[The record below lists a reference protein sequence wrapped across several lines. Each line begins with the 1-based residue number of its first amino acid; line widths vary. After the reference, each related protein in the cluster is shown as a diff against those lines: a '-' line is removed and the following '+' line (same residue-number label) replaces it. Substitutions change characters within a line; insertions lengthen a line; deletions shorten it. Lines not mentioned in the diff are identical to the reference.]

1 MEPPPKRRR
10 VDESLANSE
19 DRRSGDASRGAF
31 PSQLSSIFDGTGI
44 SNSHG
49 EFHVGRDVF
58 VTNNNIHSPSITPTD
73 TRRTL
78 LESLRFDQIDAR
90 RQSIKTAHS
99 NTCRWFLQT
108 DTFKKWEENSQD
120 DNFLWIKG
128 KPGAGKSTLMKFLLS
143 EISKRVRRRGKNEA
157 MISFFFNARGHEL
170 EKSTAGLYRS
180 LVLQLL
186 DMKPESQHILDQF
199 RPGHQWT
206 IDSLKFVLEEAMKDL
221 EEAPIICLIDA
232 LDECDEDQVRDMV
245 LFLESLVNIHGLL
258 HVCFASRHYPRITI
272 QTRLSI
278 VLEER
283 DGHYQDITTYLSS
296 ALRIGHSKGAED
308 IRFKL
313 QEKARGVFMW
323 VVLVVGILNKDYDT
337 GDVHKLAHRIQEL
350 PGDLH
355 SLFRDILT
363 RDTKNR
369 EGLLLCIQW
378 ILFSKQPLTPKQLY
392 LAILS
397 GLEPEYL
404 SNCHSDDY
412 WEGTATRYILDK
424 SKGLAEVTR
433 SKTPTIQFIH
443 ESVNDFLYKEN
454 GLVGLFPELGPNVK
468 GRSHEALQACCLKYM
483 TMEAVHTIEQSS
495 EELSHGGVTREFPL
509 LEYANSGILY
519 HAEQAGSHG
528 INQEHFLAT
537 FPRSEWVRQHNV
549 LQKFA
554 IRRYTP
560 TVSLLYILAE
570 AGLPILIRAHS
581 ARQSCFEVED
591 ERYGV
596 PILAAMAMKQGPTML
611 ALLELQA
618 ARVPEFD
625 FQDFCSRF
633 PPRIE
638 DLNASRLGFKF
649 SQKRGLIHQL
659 VEYGCDFASMFF
671 VATEAPDSILMGR
684 EGSDLLN
691 LALKH
696 ERYEVVKLLFKHNS
710 YVPTTDPEGRAPLH
724 RVSSTAV
731 AKLLIDRGSNIEATD
746 RWGQTPLHT
755 ASAESRV
762 EIATLLI
769 NSGANVAATDN
780 DGVTPLHEASF
791 HRSDAVARLLIDNGS
806 SVLAIRNNGE
816 TPLHTASR
824 NGSDAVARLLLDSGA
839 ILSVIDEDGETPLH
853 KACWYESDAVA
864 RLLIDSGANVAAT
877 DNNGRTLLHEAC
889 WRQSAAMARLLI
901 DSGANVAAT
910 DNDGRTPL
918 HEACWH
924 ESDTVARLLIDSGA
938 NVAATDNNGRTP
950 LHKASLYGSD
960 TLARLLI
967 DNGANV
973 SAISNDGET
982 PLDMAFLNGRVEIV
996 SLLLEHGA
1004 NLSVANKDDN
1014 TPLLV
1019 ASSSEQVDIVNLL
1032 RKHSGTGVTNSNR

>member
-19 DRRSGDASRGAF
+19 DRRSDDAPRAAF

-58 VTNNNIHSPSITPTD
+58 VTNNNIHSPSVTPTD

-120 DNFLWIKG
+120 GNFLWIKG

-143 EISKRVRRRGKNEA
+143 EISKRVRRTGKKEA
-157 MISFFFNARGHEL
+157 LISFFFNARGHGL

-199 RPGHQWT
+199 RPGHHWT
-206 IDSLKFVLEEAMKDL
+206 IDSLKFVLEEAMQDL
-221 EEAPIICLIDA
+221 EETPIICLIDA

-245 LFLESLVNIHGLL
+245 LFLESLVNIHVLL

-337 GDVHKLAHRIQEL
+337 GDAHKLAHRIQEL

-378 ILFSKQPLTPKQLY
+378 ILFAKQPLTPKQLY
-392 LAILS
+392 LAILT

-404 SNCHSDDY
+404 SNCHSGAY
-412 WEGTATRYILDK
+412 GNGVATNYILDK

-443 ESVNDFLYKEN
+443 ESVNDFLQKEN
-454 GLVGLFPELGPNVK
+454 GMIGLFPELGPNVT
-468 GRSHEALQACCLKYM
+468 GRSHETLKACCLTYM
-483 TMEAVHTIEQSS
+483 TMEAVLAIEQSS
-495 EELSHGGVTREFPL
+495 EQSRREEAIRAFPL
-509 LEYANSGILY
+509 LEYANSGFLY

-528 INQEHFLAT
+528 INQQHFLAT
-537 FPRSEWVRQHNV
+537 FPRVEWVRHYNI

-554 IRRYTP
+554 TRRYTLDV
-560 TVSLLYILAE
+560 TLLYMLAH
-570 AGLPILIRAHS
+570 AGLPILIQAHS
-581 ARQSCFEVED
+581 TRQSCFEIEA

-596 PILAAMAMKQGPTML
+596 PILAACAMKQGPTVL
-611 ALLELQA
+611 AMLELQA

-625 FQDFCSRF
+625 FQDFS
-633 PPRIE
+633 
-638 DLNASRLGFKF
+638 
-649 SQKRGLIHQL
+649 
-659 VEYGCDFASMFF
+659 
-671 VATEAPDSILMGR
+671 
-684 EGSDLLN
+684 
-691 LALKH
+691 
-696 ERYEVVKLLFKHNS
+696 
-710 YVPTTDPEGRAPLH
+710 
-724 RVSSTAV
+724 
-731 AKLLIDRGSNIEATD
+731 KLLIDRGSNIEATD
-746 RWGQTPLHT
+746 NWGKTALHVASSQNRVEVARLLIYSGANLSATDILGQTPLHD
-755 ASAESRV
+755 AAPKQSA
-762 EIATLLI
+762 
-769 NSGANVAATDN
+769 
-780 DGVTPLHEASF
+780 
-791 HRSDAVARLLIDNGS
+791 
-806 SVLAIRNNGE
+806 
-816 TPLHTASR
+816 
-824 NGSDAVARLLLDSGA
+824 AVARLLLDSGA
-839 ILSVIDEDGETPLH
+839 SVSAIDNHGTTPLHHATRTQSAAVARLLLDSGASVSATTSDGETPLH
-853 KACWYESDAVA
+853 RAAGSWAQADRVIKLLIERGADVLAVNYAGKTPLHMAAA
-864 RLLIDSGANVAAT
+864 RGSHIEMAQLLIGSGANVFATDKNGRTILHDLAKSYQGRELEMAKFLIDSGASVVAT
-877 DNNGRTLLHEAC
+877 DKEGKTPLLEA
-889 WRQSAAMARLLI
+889 SSKHDSNLANLLLNR
-901 DSGANVAAT
+901 GANASTA
-910 DNDGRTPL
+910 DNDGNTPL
-918 HEACWH
+918 H
-924 ESDTVARLLIDSGA
+924 V
-938 NVAATDNNGRTP
+938 
-950 LHKASLYGSD
+950 ASL
-960 TLARLLI
+960 
-967 DNGANV
+967 NGH
-973 SAISNDGET
+973 
-982 PLDMAFLNGRVEIV
+982 VEIV

-1004 NLSVANKDDN
+1004 NVSVANKDGN
-1014 TPLLV
+1014 TPFLV
-1019 ASSSEQVDIVNLL
+1019 ASSSGQADIVNLL
-1032 RKHSGTGVTNSNR
+1032 RKRGGTGVTNSNS